1 MFNPSMPQLLEG
13 IAGLQALL
21 VWGRQDRI
29 VPLSAGEIYHKSLTG
44 SELMVLDRCGHRPE
58 IEKQA
63 EFSQRV
69 QKFLA

>member
-1 MFNPSMPQLLEG
+1 L
-13 IAGLQALL
+13 I
-21 VWGRQDRI
+21 WGRQDRI
-29 VPLSAGEIYHKSLTG
+29 VPLSAGEVYHKSVAG
-44 SELMVLDRCGHRPE
+44 SELTVLDRCGHRPE